1 MKIGNFDS
9 FLQGEDFT
17 ENTEIISINTGE
29 DRLTL
34 QEPLPEVL
42 SILPLKNTVL
52 FPGVV
57 LPITIRRE
65 ASMQLIKEA
74 MDTKYIGTISQKND
88 IENPQKE
95 DIYRVGTVAR
105 ILKTL
110 KIPDGSLTIFVQGTR
125 RFQVEEFVEEQPYF
139 KARVREITE
148 IRPSEEDEQ

>member
-65 ASMQLIKEA
+65 ASMQLIK
-74 MDTKYIGTISQKND
+74 
-88 IENPQKE
+88 
-95 DIYRVGTVAR
+95 R
-105 ILKTL
+105 LW
-110 KIPDGSLTIFVQGTR
+110 IPNI
-125 RFQVEEFVEEQPYF
+125 
-139 KARVREITE
+139 
-148 IRPSEEDEQ
+148 